1 MVKPT
6 DLWNLNNPAR
16 LVRLN
21 CATFWCLLIQGQVRP
36 GFVIV
41 AEIVFEQSAQMIVV
55 DNDHVIQTVHPE
67 NPSAAFLRK

>member
-6 DLWNLNNPAR
+6 DLWTLNNRAR

-21 CATFWCLLIQGQVRP
+21 CATFWCVLIQGQVRP

-41 AEIVFEQSAQMIVV
+41 AEIVFERSAQMIVV
-55 DNDHVIQTVHPE
+55 DDDDVIQTL
-67 NPSAAFLRK
+67 AT